1 MFAYIIFSRITWEL
15 CFVRYK
21 WEELSL
27 LTGDEVKNVLWFLQ
41 DLNNIIIYNAR
52 WIVAFIIRQLII
64 HIEKLENY

>member
-15 CFVRYK
+15 CFVKYK